1 MRRKLFPPLATGY
14 RAWLENDSLE
24 GMARAA
30 GKGREQ
36 WHDLACEM
44 LDLHTHLGDAAG
56 GRTEKLIKSDAAL
69 L

>member
-1 MRRKLFPPLATGY
+1 MRRKLFPALATGY

-30 GKGREQ
+30 GKGREH

-56 GRTEKLIKSDAAL
+56 GRTEKLIESDAAL